1 MEFEAGQHVWLT
13 IKDFKM
19 FDGLG
24 PCFIVMYVRPYEII
38 AKPNPNVY
46 TLKLLTS
53 FLAHQTFHALKLK
66 LFAKDE
72 KKTRLEE
79 KNVTIN

>member
-1 MEFEAGQHVWLT
+1 ML
-13 IKDFKM
+13 
-19 FDGLG
+19 DGLT
-24 PCFIVMYVRPYEII
+24 PCFIAMYVGPYEII

-53 FLAHQTFHALKLK
+53 FLADQTFHVLKLK
-66 LFAKDE
+66 LFSKDE
-72 KKTRLEE
+72 KNLDRKQ